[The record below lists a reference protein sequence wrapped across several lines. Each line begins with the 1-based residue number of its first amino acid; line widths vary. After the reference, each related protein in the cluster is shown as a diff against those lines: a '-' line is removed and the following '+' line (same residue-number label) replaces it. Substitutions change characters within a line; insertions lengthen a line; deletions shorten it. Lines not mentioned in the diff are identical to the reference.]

1 MAFSWATTQAL
12 WLLKYFEKIGLPVT
26 QPVTIHTDN
35 NGAIALSMND
45 KNHQYTKYINVHYH
59 FVKECAEANEVNF
72 KYIPSALNMA
82 DFLTKPLP
90 RDAIR
95 KTIAALDL
103 GPQPLDAAVQGEC

>member
-1 MAFSWATTQAL
+1 
-12 WLLKYFEKIGLPVT
+12 VT
-26 QPVTIHTDN
+26 RPVTIHADN
-35 NGAIALSMND
+35 NGAIALSTND
-45 KNHQYTKYINVHYH
+45 KNHRRTKHIDVRHH
-59 FVKECAEANEVNF
+59 FVKEHAETNEVNF

-82 DFLTKPLP
+82 DFLTKPLL

>member
-1 MAFSWATTQAL
+1 M
-12 WLLKYFEKIGLPVT
+12 
-26 QPVTIHTDN
+26 N
-35 NGAIALSMND
+35 N
-45 KNHQYTKYINVHYH
+45 KNHRRTKHIDVRHH
-59 FVKECAEANEVNF
+59 FIKEHAEANEVNF